1 MPRRHSR
8 KLRFDGSPVAPVTID
23 LPGEGTDT
31 SGANSY
37 YLDSMSPASRFPL
50 LATGKVATAHPSNA
64 PWEE

>member
-1 MPRRHSR
+1 MPRRHYR
-8 KLRFDGSPVAPVTID
+8 KPLFDCSPVTID
-23 LPGEGTDT
+23 LPVEGTDT

-37 YLDSMSPASRFPL
+37 YFDSMSPASRFPL